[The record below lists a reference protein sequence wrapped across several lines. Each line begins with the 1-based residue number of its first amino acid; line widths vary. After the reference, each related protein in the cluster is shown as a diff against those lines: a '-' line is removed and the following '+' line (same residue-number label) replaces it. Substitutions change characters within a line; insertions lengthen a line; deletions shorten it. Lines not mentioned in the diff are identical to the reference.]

1 LDFKYHYTQEQER
14 FRREVIA
21 WLDDNLV
28 HQGPAPELGRPADY
42 GPLKDFRV
50 KMGAKGWLAPTEPT
64 ELGGGGLSRDLARVL
79 QEELAKRGMGRLL
92 EDGAAS
98 LRLALQGWGSEEQVK
113 QFLPLIASGRTDF
126 WRHTFETS
134 AVKPGAGPD
143 PGSIGIRAFPD
154 GDDYV
159 LDGEGMFSGPGP
171 APDYLWTMALIG
183 DGDSSGNSTAAFL
196 VPAGADYVA
205 DGISVHTIRSLG
217 PGGSH
222 RVTFRQ
228 VRVPVYY
235 RLGNEGDGW
244 QPFLLA
250 NGQAGL
256 LSEEIGDYISA
267 NDPMNDQ
274 AVAALLEYARET
286 VRDGVPLIE
295 EPVFQQLLMEAYI
308 NSRVTRLLKMRNSW
322 MLDTGQAVTY
332 QASQAAIWEKRAAE
346 RLSEIARE
354 VAGIYALLDRDDP
367 RSPTQGDLGVQ
378 QRWSLAQGSANGTVE
393 SHSEIIAH
401 YLGLG
406 PVRE

>member
-1 LDFKYHYTQEQER
+1 LDFKYHYTEEQER
-14 FRREVIA
+14 FRQEVIA
-21 WLDDNLV
+21 WLDTNPV
-28 HQGPAPELGRPADY
+28 HPSMDLADY
-42 GPLKDFRV
+42 GLLRDFRL
-50 KMGAKGWLAPTEPT
+50 KLGAKGWLAPTEPT

-79 QEELAKRGMGRLL
+79 QEELERRGVGRLL
-92 EDGAAS
+92 EDGVAS
-98 LRLALQGWGSEEQVK
+98 LRLALQGWGSEEQLK
-113 QFLPLIASGRTDF
+113 QFLPLIAGGRTDF

-143 PGSIGIRAFPD
+143 PGTIGIRAFPD

-183 DGDSSGNSTAAFL
+183 NGDSSGNSTAAFL
-196 VPAGADYVA
+196 VPACSDEVA
-205 DGISVHTIRSLG
+205 AGISVHTIRSLS

-256 LSEEIGDYISA
+256 LSEEIGEYISA
-267 NDPMNDQ
+267 NDE
-274 AVAALLEYARET
+274 AVAGLLEYARET

-393 SHSEIIAH
+393 AHSEIIAH

>member
-1 LDFKYHYTQEQER
+1 LDFKYHYTQEQEQ
-14 FRREVIA
+14 FRQEVIA
-21 WLDDNLV
+21 WLDTNPV
-28 HQGPAPELGRPADY
+28 HPSMDLADY
-42 GPLKDFRV
+42 GLLRDFRL
-50 KMGAKGWLAPTEPT
+50 KLGAKGWLAPTEPT

-79 QEELAKRGMGRLL
+79 QEELERRGVGRLL
-92 EDGAAS
+92 EDGVAS
-98 LRLALQGWGSEEQVK
+98 LRLALQGWGSEEQLK
-113 QFLPLIASGRTDF
+113 QFLPLIAGGRTDF

-143 PGSIGIRAFPD
+143 PGTIGIRAFPD

-183 DGDSSGNSTAAFL
+183 NGDSSGNSTAAFL
-196 VPAGADYVA
+196 VPASAGEVVG
-205 DGISVHTIRSLG
+205 GISIRTIRSLG

-256 LSEEIGDYISA
+256 LSEEIGEYISA
-267 NDPMNDQ
+267 NDE
-274 AVAALLEYARET
+274 AVAGLLEYARET

-393 SHSEIIAH
+393 AHSEIIAH